1 MMKRILKA
9 FDFHP
14 KSFSGAQRESL
25 ASHSNQRERLIKLS
39 DDDVVVVGIVFFSPP
54 PQLF

>member
-39 DDDVVVVGIVFFSPP
+39 DDDVVVGIVFFSPP